1 MSEFEESMSVYTDK
15 MFSNR
20 SCGFRKA
27 LACSAVVFAPF
38 ASQVMSS
45 SVVHAAACVPN
56 ERGTDTETI
65 LTFRTTGTCQWTV
78 PSGVTSVRALI
89 VAGGGGGGSD
99 NGGGGGGGGVI
110 HDQNITV
117 TPGASMNIVVGNG
130 GAGAV
135 NASSVASNGGNSSFA
150 SLVARGGGG
159 GGSIDNTAGADG
171 GSAGG
176 RAANRW
182 GGAQDAIAT
191 TSPSQG
197 NNGGA
202 KLNGGFGGGGGGG
215 ASSAGGS
222 GGSNMGGNGGDGF
235 SSDIDLNFQELLV
248 FGGGGGGG
256 GDSNNAGD
264 GGSGGGGAG
273 SRRGDQTP
281 TAGLNGHGGGGGGA
295 GGSVAGGL
303 GARGGSGVVILRFT
317 RTVSTYAVIYE
328 GYSATL
334 TAPTGR
340 TFTNVAYA
348 SYGTPSGAY
357 GSYVAGDCHEA
368 NTRDILLPLVVGQNS
383 VTISADNG
391 VFGDPCGGTYKWLAV
406 SLALSAPPVVATT
419 TTTSVVTTTTAPAV
433 SPTVTTTPPA
443 LDIVV
448 VAPATSVVPGTTVPI
463 GQSQIPSIAGTSK
476 STPSTTTP
484 LLTATTTTTV
494 NPSGTIAPKVPKAPS
509 APSVV
514 AGSAAVNVGGKT
526 ETATVERSNNQLVVS
541 VGALKAVV
549 GGLNPDG
556 SQMALDDDGN
566 VRLNTGDTVRIK
578 LAGFKPGTQMEA
590 WLFST
595 PVLLGTSKVG
605 VDGAVTG
612 SFTIPKNAPEGAH
625 RVVIVA
631 QTMDGKPATLA
642 VGINVGEWDSGP
654 GVAVWL
660 IVLPIALAVVGGLLL
675 PAQRRRRRAAG
686 EM

>member
-1 MSEFEESMSVYTDK
+1 
-15 MFSNR
+15 MFTHR
-20 SCGFRKA
+20 SRGFRKV

-38 ASQVMSS
+38 AAQVMSS

-182 GGAQDAIAT
+182 GGAQGAIAT

-222 GGSNMGGNGGDGF
+222 GGSNVGGNGGDGF

-273 SRRGDQTP
+273 SRRGDETP

-328 GYSATL
+328 GYNATL
-334 TAPTGR
+334 TAPAGR
-340 TFTNVAYA
+340 TFTDVAYA

-357 GSYVAGDCHEA
+357 GSYAAGDCHES
-368 NTRDILLPLVVGQNS
+368 NTRAILLPLVVGENS

-406 SLALSAPPVVATT
+406 SLTLSAS
-419 TTTSVVTTTTAPAV
+419 SVVTTTTAPAV
-433 SPTVTTTPPA
+433 SSTITTTTAPPA

-448 VAPATSVVPGTTVPI
+448 VAPSTSVVPVTTVPV
-463 GQSQIPSIAGTSK
+463 GQSQIPLVTGTSK
-476 STPSTTTP
+476 SSPSTKTP
-484 LLTATTTTTV
+484 LLSAATTTTTV
-494 NPSGTIAPKVPKAPS
+494 KPSGTVVPKAPS

-526 ETATVERSNNQLVVS
+526 ETATVERANNQLVVS

-566 VRLNTGDTVRIK
+566 VRLNSGDTVRIK
-578 LAGFKPGTQMEA
+578 LAGFKPGTKMEA

-605 VDGAVTG
+605 ADGAVTG

-631 QTMDGKPATLA
+631 RTTDGKPATLA
-642 VGINVGEWDSGP
+642 IGINVGEWDSGP

-675 PAQRRRRRAAG
+675 PAQRRRRRAAV

>member
-1 MSEFEESMSVYTDK
+1 MTPHHAGRERTSKFEQSKSVYTSE
-15 MFSNR
+15 MTTNR
-20 SCGFRKA
+20 SRRFRKA

-215 ASSAGGS
+215 ASSAGSS
-222 GGSNMGGNGGDGF
+222 GGSNIGGNGGSGYT
-235 SSDIDLNFQELLV
+235 SDIDLNFQELLV
-248 FGGGGGGG
+248 YGGGGGGG
-256 GDSNNAGD
+256 GDSNTAGD

-273 SRRGDQTP
+273 SRRGDETP
-281 TAGLNGHGGGGGGA
+281 SAGLNGYGGGGGGA

-328 GYSATL
+328 GYNATL
-334 TAPTGR
+334 TAPAGR
-340 TFTNVAYA
+340 TFTDVAYA

-357 GSYVAGDCHEA
+357 GSYVAGDCHET
-368 NTRDILLPLVVGQNS
+368 NTRAILLPSVVGQNS
-383 VTISADNG
+383 VTLSADNG

-406 SLALSAPPVVATT
+406 SLTLSAPTT
-419 TTTSVVTTTTAPAV
+419 TTTTTTTTVPAVTTTA
-433 SPTVTTTPPA
+433 PPA

-448 VAPATSVVPGTTVPI
+448 VAPSTSVVPVTTVPV
-463 GQSQIPSIAGTSK
+463 GQSQIPLITGTSK

-484 LLTATTTTTV
+484 PLLTSTTTTTTV
-494 NPSGTIAPKVPKAPS
+494 KPSDTVAPKAPS

-514 AGSAAVNVGGKT
+514 AGSAAVKVGDKT
-526 ETATVERSNNQLVVS
+526 ETATVERADNQLVVS
-541 VGALKAVV
+541 AGALKAVV

-556 SQMALDDDGN
+556 SQMALDDEGN
-566 VRLNTGDTVRIK
+566 VRLNTGDAVRIK
-578 LAGFKPGTQMEA
+578 LAGFKPGTVMEA

-595 PVLLGTSKVG
+595 PVLLGTTKVG
-605 VDGAVTG
+605 ADGSVTG
-612 SFTIPKNAPEGAH
+612 TFTIPKNAPEGAH

-631 QTMDGKPATLA
+631 QTTDGKPATLA

-654 GVAVWL
+654 GVALWL
-660 IVLPIALAVVGGLLL
+660 IVLPIAFAVVGALVV
-675 PAQRRRRRAAG
+675 PAQRRRRRATPA
-686 EM
+686 

>member
-1 MSEFEESMSVYTDK
+1 MSKLEQSMSVYTEK
-15 MFSNR
+15 MFTDR
-20 SCGFRKA
+20 SRGFRKA

-38 ASQVMSS
+38 ATQVMSS

-135 NASSVASNGGNSSFA
+135 NASSVASNGGHSSFA

-191 TSPSQG
+191 TSPAQG

-215 ASSAGGS
+215 ASSAGS
-222 GGSNMGGNGGDGF
+222 PGGSNVGGNGGNGF
-235 SSDIDLNFQELLV
+235 SSDIDQNFQELRD

-273 SRRGDQTP
+273 SQRGDEIP
-281 TAGLNGHGGGGGGA
+281 TAGLNGYGGGGGGA

-328 GYSATL
+328 GYNATL
-334 TAPTGR
+334 TAPAGR

-368 NTRDILLPLVVGQNS
+368 NTRAILLPLVVGQDS

-406 SLALSAPPVVATT
+406 SLTLSAP
-419 TTTSVVTTTTAPAV
+419 SGVTTTTAPAA
-433 SPTVTTTPPA
+433 SPAVTTTPPA

-448 VAPATSVVPGTTVPI
+448 VAPPTSAVPGTTVPV
-463 GQSQIPSIAGTSK
+463 GQSQIPSITGTSK

-494 NPSGTIAPKVPKAPS
+494 NPSGTIAPKAPS

-526 ETATVERSNNQLVVS
+526 ETATVERANNQLVVS

-566 VRLNTGDTVRIK
+566 VRLNSGDTVRIK

-605 VDGAVTG
+605 ADGAVTG

-631 QTMDGKPATLA
+631 QTIDGKPATLA

-654 GVAVWL
+654 SVAVWL

-675 PAQRRRRRAAG
+675 PAQRRHRRASG
-686 EM
+686 EL

>member
-1 MSEFEESMSVYTDK
+1 MSKLEQSMSVYTEK
-15 MFSNR
+15 MFTDR
-20 SCGFRKA
+20 SRGFRKA

-38 ASQVMSS
+38 ATQVMSS

-135 NASSVASNGGNSSFA
+135 NASSVASNGGHSSFA

-191 TSPSQG
+191 TSPAQG

-215 ASSAGGS
+215 ASSAGSPGGSNVGGS
-222 GGSNMGGNGGDGF
+222 GGNGF
-235 SSDIDLNFQELLV
+235 SSDIDQNFQELRD

-273 SRRGDQTP
+273 SRRGDEIP
-281 TAGLNGHGGGGGGA
+281 TAGLNGYGGGGGGA

-328 GYSATL
+328 GYNATL
-334 TAPTGR
+334 TAPAGR

-368 NTRDILLPLVVGQNS
+368 NTRAILLPLVVGQDS

-406 SLALSAPPVVATT
+406 SLTLSAP
-419 TTTSVVTTTTAPAV
+419 SGVTTTTAPAA
-433 SPTVTTTPPA
+433 SPAVTTTPPA

-448 VAPATSVVPGTTVPI
+448 VAPPTSAVPGTTVPV
-463 GQSQIPSIAGTSK
+463 GQSQIPSITGTSK

-484 LLTATTTTTV
+484 LLTATTTTTM
-494 NPSGTIAPKVPKAPS
+494 NPSGTIAPKAPS

-526 ETATVERSNNQLVVS
+526 ETATVERANNQLVVS

-566 VRLNTGDTVRIK
+566 VRLNSGDTVRIK

-605 VDGAVTG
+605 ADGAVTG
-612 SFTIPKNAPEGAH
+612 SFTIPKNAPKGAH

-631 QTMDGKPATLA
+631 QTIDGKPATLA

-675 PAQRRRRRAAG
+675 PAQRRRRRASG
-686 EM
+686 EL

>member
-1 MSEFEESMSVYTDK
+1 
-15 MFSNR
+15 MFTHR
-20 SCGFRKA
+20 SRGFRKA

-45 SVVHAAACVPN
+45 SVVHAAACIPN

-130 GAGAV
+130 GGGAV

-182 GGAQDAIAT
+182 GGAQGAIAT

-222 GGSNMGGNGGDGF
+222 GGSNVGGNGGDGF

-273 SRRGDQTP
+273 SRRGDETP

-328 GYSATL
+328 GYNATL
-334 TAPTGR
+334 TAPAGR
-340 TFTNVAYA
+340 TFTDVAYA

-357 GSYVAGDCHEA
+357 GSYAAGDCHES
-368 NTRDILLPLVVGQNS
+368 NTRAILLPLVVGENS

-406 SLALSAPPVVATT
+406 SLTLSAS
-419 TTTSVVTTTTAPAV
+419 SVVTTTTAPAV
-433 SPTVTTTPPA
+433 SSTITTTTAPPA

-448 VAPATSVVPGTTVPI
+448 VAPSTSVVPVTTVPV
-463 GQSQIPSIAGTSK
+463 GQSQIPLVDGTSK
-476 STPSTTTP
+476 SLPLPSPSTNTP
-484 LLTATTTTTV
+484 LLSAATTTTTV
-494 NPSGTIAPKVPKAPS
+494 KPSGTFVPQAPS

-514 AGSAAVNVGGKT
+514 AGSAAVRVGGKT
-526 ETATVERSNNQLVVS
+526 ETATVERANNQLVVS

-578 LAGFKPGTQMEA
+578 LAGFKPGTKMEA

-605 VDGAVTG
+605 ADGAVTG

-631 QTMDGKPATLA
+631 QTIDGKPATLA

-675 PAQRRRRRAAG
+675 PAQRRRRRAAV

>member
-1 MSEFEESMSVYTDK
+1 
-15 MFSNR
+15 
-20 SCGFRKA
+20 
-27 LACSAVVFAPF
+27 
-38 ASQVMSS
+38 
-45 SVVHAAACVPN
+45 
-56 ERGTDTETI
+56 
-65 LTFRTTGTCQWTV
+65 
-78 PSGVTSVRALI
+78 VRALI

-215 ASSAGGS
+215 ASSAGSS
-222 GGSNMGGNGGDGF
+222 GGSNIGGNGGSGYT
-235 SSDIDLNFQELLV
+235 SDIDLNFQELLV
-248 FGGGGGGG
+248 YGGGGGGG
-256 GDSNNAGD
+256 GDSNTAGD

-273 SRRGDQTP
+273 SRRGDETP
-281 TAGLNGHGGGGGGA
+281 SAGLNGYGGGGGGA

-328 GYSATL
+328 GYNATL
-334 TAPTGR
+334 TAPAGR
-340 TFTNVAYA
+340 TFTDVAYA

-357 GSYVAGDCHEA
+357 G
-368 NTRDILLPLVVGQNS
+368 VVGQNS
-383 VTISADNG
+383 VTLSADNG

-406 SLALSAPPVVATT
+406 SLTLSAPTT
-419 TTTSVVTTTTAPAV
+419 TTTTTTTTVPAVTTTA
-433 SPTVTTTPPA
+433 PPA

-448 VAPATSVVPGTTVPI
+448 VAPSTSVVPVTTVPV
-463 GQSQIPSIAGTSK
+463 GQSQIPLITGTSK

-484 LLTATTTTTV
+484 PLLTSTTTTTTV
-494 NPSGTIAPKVPKAPS
+494 KPSDTVAPKAPS

-514 AGSAAVNVGGKT
+514 AGSAAVKVGDKT
-526 ETATVERSNNQLVVS
+526 ETATVERADNQLVVS
-541 VGALKAVV
+541 AGALKAVV

-556 SQMALDDDGN
+556 SQMALDDEGN
-566 VRLNTGDTVRIK
+566 VRLNTGDAVRIK
-578 LAGFKPGTQMEA
+578 LAGFKPGTVMEA

-595 PVLLGTSKVG
+595 PVLLGTTKVG
-605 VDGAVTG
+605 ADGSVTG
-612 SFTIPKNAPEGAH
+612 TFTIPKNAPEGAH

-631 QTMDGKPATLA
+631 QTTDGKPATLA

-654 GVAVWL
+654 GVALWL
-660 IVLPIALAVVGGLLL
+660 IVLPIAFAVVGALVV
-675 PAQRRRRRAAG
+675 PAQRRRRRATPA
-686 EM
+686 

>member
-1 MSEFEESMSVYTDK
+1 MSKLEQSMSVYTEK
-15 MFSNR
+15 MFTDR
-20 SCGFRKA
+20 SRGFRKA

-38 ASQVMSS
+38 ATQVMSS

-135 NASSVASNGGNSSFA
+135 NASSVASNGGHSSFA

-191 TSPSQG
+191 TSPAQG

-215 ASSAGGS
+215 ASSAGS
-222 GGSNMGGNGGDGF
+222 PGGSNVGGNGGNGF
-235 SSDIDLNFQELLV
+235 SSDIDQNFQELRD

-273 SRRGDQTP
+273 SRRGDEIP
-281 TAGLNGHGGGGGGA
+281 TAGLNGYGGGGGGA

-328 GYSATL
+328 GYNATL
-334 TAPTGR
+334 TAPAGR

-368 NTRDILLPLVVGQNS
+368 NTRAILLPLVVGQDS

-406 SLALSAPPVVATT
+406 SLTLSAP
-419 TTTSVVTTTTAPAV
+419 SGVTTTTAPAA
-433 SPTVTTTPPA
+433 SPAVTTTPPA

-448 VAPATSVVPGTTVPI
+448 VAPPTSAVPGTTVPV
-463 GQSQIPSIAGTSK
+463 GQSQIPSITGTSK

-494 NPSGTIAPKVPKAPS
+494 NPSGTIAPKAPS

-526 ETATVERSNNQLVVS
+526 ETATVERANNQLVVS

-566 VRLNTGDTVRIK
+566 VRLNSGDTVRIK

-605 VDGAVTG
+605 ADGAVTG

-631 QTMDGKPATLA
+631 QTIDGKPATLA

-654 GVAVWL
+654 SVAVWL

-675 PAQRRRRRAAG
+675 PAQRRHRRASG
-686 EM
+686 EL

>member
-1 MSEFEESMSVYTDK
+1 
-15 MFSNR
+15 MFTHR
-20 SCGFRKA
+20 SRGFRKV

-182 GGAQDAIAT
+182 GGAQGAIAT

-222 GGSNMGGNGGDGF
+222 GGSNVGGNGGDGF

-273 SRRGDQTP
+273 SRRGDETP

-328 GYSATL
+328 GYNATL
-334 TAPTGR
+334 TAPAGR
-340 TFTNVAYA
+340 TFTDVAYA

-357 GSYVAGDCHEA
+357 GSYAAGDCHES
-368 NTRDILLPLVVGQNS
+368 NTRAILLPLVVGQNS

-406 SLALSAPPVVATT
+406 SLTLSAS
-419 TTTSVVTTTTAPAV
+419 SVVTTTTAPAV
-433 SPTVTTTPPA
+433 SSTITTTTAPPA

-448 VAPATSVVPGTTVPI
+448 VAPSTSVVPVTNVPVTTVPV
-463 GQSQIPSIAGTSK
+463 GQSQIPLVTGTSK
-476 STPSTTTP
+476 SSPSTNTP
-484 LLTATTTTTV
+484 LLSAATTTTTV
-494 NPSGTIAPKVPKAPS
+494 KPSGTVAPKAPS

-514 AGSAAVNVGGKT
+514 AGSAAVRVGGKT
-526 ETATVERSNNQLVVS
+526 ETATVERANNQLVVS

-578 LAGFKPGTQMEA
+578 LAGFKPGTNMEA

-605 VDGAVTG
+605 ADGEVTG

-631 QTMDGKPATLA
+631 QTTDGKPATLA

-675 PAQRRRRRAAG
+675 PAQRRRRRAAV

>member
-1 MSEFEESMSVYTDK
+1 MSKLEQSMSVYTEK
-15 MFSNR
+15 MFTDR
-20 SCGFRKA
+20 SRGFRKA

-38 ASQVMSS
+38 ATQVMSS

-135 NASSVASNGGNSSFA
+135 NASSVASNGGHSSFA

-191 TSPSQG
+191 TSPAQG

-215 ASSAGGS
+215 ASSAGS
-222 GGSNMGGNGGDGF
+222 PGGSNVGGNGGNGF
-235 SSDIDLNFQELLV
+235 SSDIDQNFQELRD

-273 SRRGDQTP
+273 SQRGDEIP
-281 TAGLNGHGGGGGGA
+281 TAGLNGYGGGGGGA

-328 GYSATL
+328 GYNATL
-334 TAPTGR
+334 TAPAGR

-368 NTRDILLPLVVGQNS
+368 NTRAILLPLVVGQDS

-406 SLALSAPPVVATT
+406 SLTLSAP
-419 TTTSVVTTTTAPAV
+419 SGVTTTTAPAA
-433 SPTVTTTPPA
+433 SPAVTTTPPA

-448 VAPATSVVPGTTVPI
+448 VAPPTSAVPGTTVPV
-463 GQSQIPSIAGTSK
+463 GQSQIPSITGTSK

-494 NPSGTIAPKVPKAPS
+494 NPSGTIAPKAPS

-526 ETATVERSNNQLVVS
+526 ETATVERANNQLVVS

-566 VRLNTGDTVRIK
+566 VRLNSGDTVRIK

-605 VDGAVTG
+605 ADGAVTG

-631 QTMDGKPATLA
+631 QTIDGKPATLA

-675 PAQRRRRRAAG
+675 PAQRRRRRASG
-686 EM
+686 EL

>member
-1 MSEFEESMSVYTDK
+1 MSKLEQSMSVYTEK
-15 MFSNR
+15 MFTDR
-20 SCGFRKA
+20 SRGFRKA

-38 ASQVMSS
+38 ATQVMSS

-135 NASSVASNGGNSSFA
+135 NASSVASNGGHSSFA

-191 TSPSQG
+191 TSPAQG

-215 ASSAGGS
+215 ASSAGS
-222 GGSNMGGNGGDGF
+222 PGGSNVGGNGGNGF
-235 SSDIDLNFQELLV
+235 SSDIDQNFQELRD

-273 SRRGDQTP
+273 SQRGDEIP
-281 TAGLNGHGGGGGGA
+281 TAGLNGYGGGGGGA

-328 GYSATL
+328 GYNATL
-334 TAPTGR
+334 TAPAGR

-368 NTRDILLPLVVGQNS
+368 NTRAILLPLVVGQDS

-406 SLALSAPPVVATT
+406 SLTLSAP
-419 TTTSVVTTTTAPAV
+419 SGVTTTTAPAA
-433 SPTVTTTPPA
+433 SPAVTTTPPA

-448 VAPATSVVPGTTVPI
+448 VAPPTSAVPGTTVPV
-463 GQSQIPSIAGTSK
+463 GQSQIPSITGTSK

-484 LLTATTTTTV
+484 LLTATTTTNV
-494 NPSGTIAPKVPKAPS
+494 NPSGTIAPKAPS

-526 ETATVERSNNQLVVS
+526 ETATVERANNQLVVS

-566 VRLNTGDTVRIK
+566 VRLNSGDTVRIK

-605 VDGAVTG
+605 ADGAVTG

-675 PAQRRRRRAAG
+675 PAQRRRRRASG
-686 EM
+686 EL

>member
-1 MSEFEESMSVYTDK
+1 
-15 MFSNR
+15 
-20 SCGFRKA
+20 
-27 LACSAVVFAPF
+27 
-38 ASQVMSS
+38 
-45 SVVHAAACVPN
+45 
-56 ERGTDTETI
+56 
-65 LTFRTTGTCQWTV
+65 
-78 PSGVTSVRALI
+78 
-89 VAGGGGGGSD
+89 
-99 NGGGGGGGGVI
+99 
-110 HDQNITV
+110 
-117 TPGASMNIVVGNG
+117 MNIVVGNG

-182 GGAQDAIAT
+182 GGAQGAIAT

-215 ASSAGGS
+215 ASSAGS
-222 GGSNMGGNGGDGF
+222 PGGSNVGGNGGNGF
-235 SSDIDLNFQELLV
+235 SSDIDLNFQELRD

-273 SRRGDQTP
+273 SRRGDETP
-281 TAGLNGHGGGGGGA
+281 TAGLNGYGGGGGGA

-328 GYSATL
+328 GYNATL
-334 TAPTGR
+334 TAPAGR
-340 TFTNVAYA
+340 TYTDVAYA
-348 SYGTPSGAY
+348 SYGTPSGAF
-357 GSYVAGDCHEA
+357 GSYAAGDCHEP
-368 NTRDILLPLVVGQNS
+368 NTRAILLPLVVGQNS
-383 VTISADNG
+383 VNISADNG

-406 SLALSAPPVVATT
+406 SLTLSAP
-419 TTTSVVTTTTAPAV
+419 SVVTTSTAPAV
-433 SPTVTTTPPA
+433 SPTITTTTAPPA

-448 VAPATSVVPGTTVPI
+448 VAPSTSVVPVTTAPV
-463 GQSQIPSIAGTSK
+463 GQSQIPLVTGSTK

-484 LLTATTTTTV
+484 LLTATTTTTTV
-494 NPSGTIAPKVPKAPS
+494 KPSGSVAPKAPS

-526 ETATVERSNNQLVVS
+526 ETATVERANNQLVVS

-566 VRLNTGDTVRIK
+566 VRLNSGDTVRIK
-578 LAGFKPGTQMEA
+578 LAGFKPGTKMEA

-595 PVLLGTSKVG
+595 PVLLGKTTVG
-605 VDGAVTG
+605 ADGAVTG

-631 QTMDGKPATLA
+631 QTTDGKPATLA
-642 VGINVGEWDSGP
+642 IGINVGEWDSGP
-654 GVAVWL
+654 GVAIWL
-660 IVLPIALAVVGGLLL
+660 IMLPIALAVVGALLV
-675 PAQRRRRRAAG
+675 PAQRRRRRIAQDL
-686 EM
+686 